1 MICRSER
8 KPFWCCARNKLFA
21 LILFVRY
28 FSASIKT
35 IFHDKS
41 LLFSAQGKRGESDA
55 ARLNPV
61 LPADCDGLVDE
72 LLGQGRDRPRD
83 LVGGD
88 GALLGRG
95 QVLVVVPGLRGHTWR

>member
-1 MICRSER
+1 MWEL
-8 KPFWCCARNKLFA
+8 LFK
-21 LILFVRY
+21 ILL
-28 FSASIKT
+28 
-35 IFHDKS
+35 HDQS
-41 LLFSAQGKRGESDA
+41 LLFSAQGKRRESDA
-55 ARLNPV
+55 ASLNPV